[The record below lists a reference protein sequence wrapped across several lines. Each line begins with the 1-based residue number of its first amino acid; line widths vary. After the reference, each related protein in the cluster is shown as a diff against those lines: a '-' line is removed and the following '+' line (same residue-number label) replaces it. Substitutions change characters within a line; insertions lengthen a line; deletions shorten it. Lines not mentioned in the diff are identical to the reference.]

1 MLHVFA
7 ALLLL
12 PYASWAQ
19 RSHDLTVELWWEVE
33 PMVGWEDA
41 SSEDASSEE
50 QPASER
56 EVVKHLLEYSRIL
69 FSAMIYG
76 YRFTY
81 VPADR
86 ERQLADEF
94 SLVPVAEIPWGDRNL
109 RALQTDVRGGRVYA
123 KLEYQLQ
130 DYQIARRRSWS
141 SNSIPVSP
149 GTGRANLFEGP
160 GEKLTAVREAIR
172 DAIDA
177 YARSRMLNRPRQISG
192 ELILW
197 DGPTTWVHEGAYV
210 STVKV
215 KLLQEEVI
223 PNRVF

>member
-1 MLHVFA
+1 MLYVFA

-12 PYASWAQ
+12 PCVSWAQ
-19 RSHDLTVELWWEVE
+19 RSHDLTVELWWELE
-33 PMVGWEDA
+33 PMVGSNDP
-41 SSEDASSEE
+41 SSAE
-50 QPASER
+50 QPPAEQ
-56 EVVKHLLEYSRIL
+56 EVVKQLLEYSRIL
-69 FSAMIYG
+69 FSARIYG

-86 ERQLADEF
+86 ERQLADRF
-94 SLVPVAEIPWGDRNL
+94 SLVPVAEILWGDRNL
-109 RALQTDVRGGRVYA
+109 KALQTDVRGGRVYA
-123 KLEYQLQ
+123 KLGYRLQ
-130 DYQIARRRSWS
+130 DHQIARRRSWS
-141 SNSIPVSP
+141 SNSIPVFP

-160 GEKLTAVREAIR
+160 EEKLTAFREAIR
-172 DAIDA
+172 DAIDG

-215 KLLQEEVI
+215 KLFQEEVI

>member
-1 MLHVFA
+1 MLCVFA

-19 RSHDLTVELWWEVE
+19 RSHDLTVELWWELE
-33 PMVGWEDA
+33 PMVG
-41 SSEDASSEE
+41 SEDASSEE
-50 QPASER
+50 QQPSER
-56 EVVKHLLEYSRIL
+56 EVVKDLLEYSRIL

-123 KLEYQLQ
+123 KLGYQLQ
-130 DYQIARRRSWS
+130 DHQIARRKSWS
-141 SNSIPVSP
+141 SS
-149 GTGRANLFEGP
+149 
-160 GEKLTAVREAIR
+160 
-172 DAIDA
+172 
-177 YARSRMLNRPRQISG
+177 
-192 ELILW
+192 
-197 DGPTTWVHEGAYV
+197 
-210 STVKV
+210 
-215 KLLQEEVI
+215 
-223 PNRVF
+223 